1 MGTLM
6 PATPTQTLYVS
17 VRRDE
22 LRQLKDERDQ
32 LRQQVAHLNQLL
44 EQAACKAKPPAS
56 ESPPCAGAERLPPLP
71 FYLPLPADR
80 APSTCTNFVTPA
92 NVCGDE
98 RSSEK

>member
-32 LRQQVAHLNQLL
+32 LRQQVSQLHRLL
-44 EQAACKAKPPAS
+44 EQARVEGKPVS
-56 ESPPCAGAERLPPLP
+56 L
-71 FYLPLPADR
+71 
-80 APSTCTNFVTPA
+80 
-92 NVCGDE
+92 
-98 RSSEK
+98 